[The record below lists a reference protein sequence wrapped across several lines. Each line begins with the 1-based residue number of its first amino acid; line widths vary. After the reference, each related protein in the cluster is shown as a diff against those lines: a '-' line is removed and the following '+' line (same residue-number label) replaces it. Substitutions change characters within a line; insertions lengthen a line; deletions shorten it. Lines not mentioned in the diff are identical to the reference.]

1 MAPSAPPSLSDKRGS
16 EFKSEGSKE
25 QISVPPSDHSE
36 VESQEDSR
44 AVQAPPSTQDE
55 EWVSGLKLFAIMTA
69 ISLVCLLMLLDT
81 SIIVTAIPKITND
94 FHSLPDVGWYGSGY
108 QVASAVLQPL
118 TGKFYAN
125 FNSKWSFLVFFA
137 IFELGSLLCGVANS
151 SKMLIVGRVVAG
163 MGSSGIMNGT
173 FTIIAGCVPMP
184 RRPALTGLV
193 IAVSQLGLITGPV
206 LGGIL
211 TEYTTWRWCFYINLP
226 IGGFV
231 AALLVFTHV
240 PDQIPKPAPVA
251 VLKTLPSKLDLIG
264 FALFAPAVVQLLL
277 ALQWGGITYA
287 WNSSKIIGLFCG
299 AGATFI
305 VWLAW
310 DYHKGDKAMI
320 PFSLAGKKIIWS
332 SCVTYGL
339 FMGQLFTI
347 SYYLPIY
354 FQAVKGASP
363 TMSGVY
369 VLPIV
374 GCHILVGLSSGV
386 LIGKVGYYLPFIVVG
401 SMLVSI
407 SNGLLSTLSPETS
420 TGKWVG
426 YQIIGGVGRGL
437 GMQPP
442 IIAVQNNLQPAQI
455 PIAMALLMF
464 AQAFGGA
471 LFLSLSDTVLTNSLK
486 SLLPKYAPAV
496 DAQAVIDAGATGFRA
511 FLNGTELLNVLVV
524 YAKSVDRVF
533 YLTAGA
539 AVGSFVSCWFMGFKD
554 IRKKRVVS
562 KA

>member
-1 MAPSAPPSLSDKRGS
+1 MAPLAPPSLSDKRGS

-25 QISVPPSDHSE
+25 QIPVPPSDHSE
-36 VESQEDSR
+36 VESQEDPR

-69 ISLVCLLMLLDT
+69 TSLTCLLMLLDS

-125 FNSKWSFLVFFA
+125 FNSKWTLLVFFA

-184 RRPALTGLV
+184 RRP
-193 IAVSQLGLITGPV
+193 VSQLGLITGPV

-211 TEYTTWRWCFYINLP
+211 TEYSTWRWCFYINLP

-287 WNSSKIIGLFCG
+287 WNGSKIIGLFCG
-299 AGATFI
+299 AGAT
-305 VWLAW
+305 
-310 DYHKGDKAMI
+310 
-320 PFSLAGKKIIWS
+320 
-332 SCVTYGL
+332 CVTYGL

-369 VLPIV
+369 ILPII

-426 YQIIGGVGRGL
+426 YQIIGGIGRGL
-437 GMQPP
+437 GMQP
-442 IIAVQNNLQPAQI
+442 
-455 PIAMALLMF
+455 
-464 AQAFGGA
+464 FGGA
-471 LFLSLSDTVLTNSLK
+471 LFLSLSDTILTNSLK
-486 SLLPKYAPAV
+486 SLLPKYALAV

-524 YAKSVDRVF
+524 YAKSVDRVL
-533 YLTAGA
+533 YLTTGA
-539 AVGSFVSCWFMGFKD
+539 AVGSFVSGWFMGFKD

-562 KA
+562 KE